1 MANTA
6 IFTNG
11 TWNVYDKH
19 SVARVSL
26 VNDDAHIFDLIDE
39 VNDVEQ
45 GTALKAGAQVGTE
58 LQLRVT
64 ETPAIG
70 DEIAFVCSVP
80 LIYESYKTSD
90 QFEYNF
96 YNKKGSIMKCYEVRK
111 DNVIGVSNYAI
122 TPVSGNTDIN
132 QGELIVVDGS
142 RGWKALAAGT
152 DVSAYGFVA
161 EVIGFEKYQYDT
173 VVLFR
178 VVRNT
183 TIA

>member
-11 TWNVYDKH
+11 AWNTYGKH
-19 SVARVSL
+19 AVARVSA
-26 VNDDAHIFDLIDE
+26 VYDDAHLFDLIDE

-45 GTALKAGAQVGTE
+45 GTALKAGSQVGKE
-58 LQLRVT
+58 LQLRAA

-70 DEIAFVCSVP
+70 DEIVFTCSVP

-90 QFEYNF
+90 QFEWNF
-96 YNKKGSIMKCYEVRK
+96 VNKKGSIMKCYEVRK

-122 TPVSGNTDIN
+122 TPVSGNDDIN
-132 QGELIVVDGS
+132 QGELIVVDGA

-152 DVSAYGFVA
+152 DVSTYGFVA
-161 EVIGFEKYQYDT
+161 EVIGFERYQYDT